1 MEKNTQKLILNAE
14 IRTATGRRVKQLRVD
29 GKIPAVLYGR
39 AEENINL
46 SLDRKEFEKL
56 YKQAGSSTI
65 VTVKIA
71 DGESVKTLIFE
82 PQYNPLTDKIMHV
95 DFYKVNMKEE
105 IHTEIPLSFIGESP
119 AVKDLEGNLITSKDE
134 IEVKCLPDKL
144 VSEIEVD
151 ISVLKTFDDSIKIS
165 DLIIPEGIEVIN
177 EPEEIVA
184 MVSAPRSEEEL
195 EEMEAPAADTEK
207 AAIENME
214 AAAEAEKTAAVHS
227 GAEEKAEE
235 DKK

>member
-82 PQYNPLTDKIMHV
+82 PQYNPLTDKIAHV

-151 ISVLKTFDDSIKIS
+151 ISVLKTFDDNIKIS

-177 EPEEIVA
+177 EPEEIVV

-195 EEMEAPAADTEK
+195 EEMETPAADTEK

-214 AAAEAEKTAAVHS
+214 AAAEAEKAE
-227 GAEEKAEE
+227 GAEEKAE
-235 DKK
+235 